1 MKTVLIVLSLLV
13 LPVPGVYCASA
24 SPPRTP
30 KEFIAA
36 YRAAMEDRDLDKL
49 KILTYTVGM
58 SEEDKRLTFMDDEM
72 GFPEQEIERV
82 ALEPLPEDYQDVW
95 FVSGMKIES
104 TSPPEGMIKVYYR
117 QPEERVGVT
126 TVNHSTMPY
135 TIVDGIFFLVG
146 TKSTDLQWEGP
157 PDRTIG
163 FSVRGEMSD
172 RVKVR
177 VKWNSSGIDQEREY
191 SSNSVMF
198 SGQHIDQ
205 VTVTTLDDRADIIL
219 EVLEEGEV
227 VYTSDRLRGKGTIQ
241 YQR

>member
-1 MKTVLIVLSLLV
+1 MKAVIIVLSLLV

-30 KEFIAA
+30 EEFIAV

-82 ALEPLPEDYQDVW
+82 TLEPLPEDYQDVW

-117 QPEERVGVT
+117 QPEKPLGVAT
-126 TVNHSTMPY
+126 INHSMRPY
-135 TIVDGIFFLVG
+135 TIVDGTFFLVG
-146 TKSTDLQWEGP
+146 VKTTDLQWEGP
-157 PDRTIG
+157 SDKIIG
-163 FSVRGEMSD
+163 FSVRGEESD

-177 VKWNSSGIDQEREY
+177 VEWNASGINQEREY
-191 SSNSVMF
+191 ARNSF
-198 SGQHIDQ
+198 SFWGQHIDQ

-227 VYTSDRLRGKGTIQ
+227 IYTSDRLKGKGTIQ